1 MLVFVV
7 NSRTGKM
14 NISLSRPRL
23 RFWSRET
30 VSAVPSCASLLI
42 LHILRL
48 NLVLTCYGIPP
59 DFRGGVHLFIYNR
72 QTPSGQSRVYRVTQL
87 RIDDGVD
94 SRESAG
100 TVPVNLK
107 VVPNGFCLALVGHHV
122 FTLKGPTNIM
132 RLSFPHS
139 LLILFESTICM
150 YGHTNI

>member
-48 NLVLTCYGIPP
+48 NLVLTYYGIPP

-107 VVPNGFCLALVGHHV
+107 VVPNGFCLALVGHRWEIKKFV
-122 FTLKGPTNIM
+122 KRNWA
-132 RLSFPHS
+132 HS
-139 LLILFESTICM
+139 LVQDKKWQAKKRAYSLVQLV
-150 YGHTNI
+150 